1 MQAQAARGSLVF
13 TFRRRRPD
21 SQSRAPGSNWSTTRP
36 CAGKGLSIG
45 SPEIGQHPIASAPS
59 TRAPWDPL
67 GGRPRHG
74 MSSSLAFF
82 LEYAP
87 HLQQKKSDPVVC
99 TLWRLCV
106 LQGRALIAAWVRAD
120 LQQWAHR
127 QRPSFRKSLWSD
139 GRQALM
145 NLSMSRVG
153 RNLPDLLVV
162 SCPASAALQ
171 CTRARYFATMVTQ
184 CQVRAHRASAR
195 GAWGCL
201 AVEVFAA
208 ASAKSF
214 AALSTAETRPSS
226 TAALEEWAL
235 TLVTWTAA
243 GPPRSSMA
251 SQIFLQRSA
260 CTCCAPVQA
269 AEPLLQELT
278 THWQSVW
285 YW

>member
-74 MSSSLAFF
+74 MSSSLASF

-184 CQVRAHRASAR
+184 CQVLKHCSPRGVGLDLGDLDRSGAPKVVNGQPDFPPEVSMHVLRACASSWAAPP
-195 GAWGCL
+195 GVDHPL
-201 AVEVFAA
+201 AVSVV
-208 ASAKSF
+208 
-214 AALSTAETRPSS
+214 
-226 TAALEEWAL
+226 
-235 TLVTWTAA
+235 LVR
-243 GPPRSSMA
+243 G
-251 SQIFLQRSA
+251 
-260 CTCCAPVQA
+260 
-269 AEPLLQELT
+269 
-278 THWQSVW
+278 
-285 YW
+285 